1 MYKGTMS
8 KKFIQ
13 QIKTAT
19 KAVQLKEDKKARSVD
34 IIVYM
39 QTTKDRN
46 AAYDNL
52 IRFFKSKKIKYTEKK
67 SSKSSLGVINV
78 DGYEGDIIF
87 KPLQRKGSGGEA
99 FELQLEDDL
108 NAYFGGETLDKLQH
122 GDTIEKIKKVTKLRL
137 SKGLLAKS
145 KGRQN
150 VKRPPA
156 FNGTQF
162 TVQNNAAGVPVDIEI
177 SRSGTILYNAS
188 LKFTGAFYIYQGTV
202 DHFFKDPATMKQINE
217 FFGFDGT
224 QMGKGFGK
232 EYFVITDPRKPGKV
246 KANLASVIAQGLGR
260 EMLLVNKVSKGR
272 NYVHFVRGLNH
283 KISIG
288 NITDDVYTYP
298 VKGKRKYANV
308 KVDAMVN
315 GDPYQVEFQFR
326 GTTPT
331 DTGPRYLRVNLKH
344 K

>member
-1 MYKGTMS
+1 MS
-8 KKFIQ
+8 KQFINE
-13 QIKTAT
+13 IKKAT
-19 KAVQLKEDKKARSVD
+19 NAVQLKEDKKARSVD
-34 IIVYM
+34 ILVYM

-46 AAYDNL
+46 AAYDKL
-52 IRFFKSKKIKYTEKK
+52 ITYFKKKKVKFMEKQ
-67 SSKSSLGVINV
+67 SSKSSLGVLNV
-78 DGYEGDIIF
+78 DGYDGDIIF

-99 FELQLEDDL
+99 FELQLVDDL
-108 NAYFGGETLDKLQH
+108 NAHFGGETLDKLQH

-137 SKGLLAKS
+137 SKGLLAES
-145 KGRQN
+145 KGKQN
-150 VKRPPA
+150 TRRPPA
-156 FNGTQF
+156 FNGNQF
-162 TVQNNAAGVPVDIEI
+162 TIQNNAAGVPVDVEI

-217 FFGFDGT
+217 FFGFDGQ

-232 EYFVITDPRKPGKV
+232 DYFVLTDDRKPGKV
-246 KANLASVIAQGLGR
+246 KANLASIIAQGLGDT
-260 EMLLVNKVSKGR
+260 MLLVNKVSKGR
-272 NYVHFVRGLNH
+272 NYVHFVRGKNH
-283 KISIG
+283 KVTIG
-288 NITDDVYTYP
+288 NISDDVYTYP
-298 VKGKRKYANV
+298 IKGKRKYANI
-308 KVDAMVN
+308 KVDAKVN